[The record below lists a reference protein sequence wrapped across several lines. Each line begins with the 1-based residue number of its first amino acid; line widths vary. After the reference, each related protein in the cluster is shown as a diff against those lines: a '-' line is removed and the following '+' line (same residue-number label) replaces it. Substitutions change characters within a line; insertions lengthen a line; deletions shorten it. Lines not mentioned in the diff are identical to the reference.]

1 MDECDVQRHVAN
13 VLLFF
18 VDTAQPFV
26 RMKAA
31 VGNGE
36 ADASVSPAGF
46 DRPPLYSENWGRWWV
61 CTSHLMVRRFNS
73 ICVYSSARDAE
84 LVG

>member
-1 MDECDVQRHVAN
+1 MQRHVAN

-46 DRPPLYSENWGRWWV
+46 DRPPFTAKTG
-61 CTSHLMVRRFNS
+61 
-73 ICVYSSARDAE
+73 A
-84 LVG
+84 VGGYAQVILCFGALTVFAPTVLPEMQS